1 MSVELAVMDR
11 STRKVLS
18 WRVWRRDDNQ
28 NRAYPS
34 RRTVQQD
41 EATCPWPGA
50 QCRTVRRDRRERDCA
65 GWIESRS
72 VISFFH
78 VFFTCL

>member
-41 EATCPWPGA
+41 EAPHRGPARNAGPFGEIVANATAPGGLKA
-50 QCRTVRRDRRERDCA
+50 DR
-65 GWIESRS
+65 
-72 VISFFH
+72 
-78 VFFTCL
+78 